1 MGQSLTIIAKQ
12 KAPNKMRQEVK
23 AGGMDQTIIFDGEK
37 GVMKAAT
44 QTIDITGKELE
55 QLKQKLHGVNA

>member
-1 MGQSLTIIAKQ
+1 
-12 KAPNKMRQEVK
+12 MRQEVK

-44 QTIDITGKELE
+44 QNVDVTGKELE
-55 QLKQKLHGVNA
+55 QLKIEATMELMLGSGKFWN